1 MSTAATIDPPVQET
15 KTAPTPEDRKAFGL
29 SMLRPKVQVD
39 GMIPAVQEP
48 EKKPAEVIKPPEG
61 EVKTD
66 SPKAE
71 EKPDPKEHNI
81 AELRKM
87 RDEARKQNEEVAKQ
101 LEAEKAERARIAA
114 EYEEFKKQPAPKEF
128 LEKLTKAEQE
138 KEQIRL
144 ELRAASLE
152 RDPVFRKDYQEKINQ
167 NARIMLDVLVA
178 SGADPKEAN
187 QVIGNWREE
196 EFGVAMENMTAGQK
210 VKFQAAWM
218 QAEQI
223 ENSRKAALANADE
236 EWKRREAAQQE
247 HARLQHEQGQQYLKS
262 EQDALFRE
270 LAEQEHLKGN
280 AELLKAARESV
291 DASYQMPP
299 KEIMRHVATAR
310 LLAEGVKIKDAEIAK
325 LKSDYEELKKKHDEQ
340 AEFIKSR
347 NGGTPRVNPT
357 DPAEKPE
364 DKKARANAFLH
375 PTIGGQ

>member
-1 MSTAATIDPPVQET
+1 MSTAATIDSPVQET
-15 KTAPTPEDRKAFGL
+15 KTAPTAEDRKAFGL

-39 GMIPAVQEP
+39 GMVPAVQEP

-61 EVKTD
+61 EVKVD
-66 SPKAE
+66 PPKVD

-152 RDPVFRKDYQEKINQ
+152 RDPVFRKEYNDRINA
-167 NARIMLDVLVA
+167 NATTMRDLLTA
-178 SGADPKEAN
+178 SGVDPKEAN
-187 QVIGNWREE
+187 QMIGTWNEDQ
-196 EFGVAMENMTAGQK
+196 FAGALANMTPGQE
-210 VKFQAAWM
+210 VKFKAAWM

-223 ENSRKAALANADE
+223 ESDRRAALANADQ
-236 EWKRREAAQQE
+236 EWKKRETAAQE
-247 HARLQHEQGQQYLKS
+247 HARLQQEQGQKYLKN

-375 PTIGGQ
+375 PTIGAA